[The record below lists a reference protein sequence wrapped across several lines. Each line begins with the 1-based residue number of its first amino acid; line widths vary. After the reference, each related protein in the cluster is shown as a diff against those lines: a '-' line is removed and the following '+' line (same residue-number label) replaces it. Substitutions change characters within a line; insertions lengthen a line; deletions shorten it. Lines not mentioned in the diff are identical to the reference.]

1 MKLRVLPATIFFATL
16 LLTVKIGNLWTG
28 VGNLAPALQ
37 VADLRAQDSEDD
49 DQAAADNEADGDET
63 ESAESDEGDVDD
75 ELAAL
80 DLDALAKQDALLD
93 TAPQLTQ
100 AELDVLQSL
109 KQRRETLNQRE
120 SRLELRESLIEA
132 AETNLASRVEEW
144 KQLKSEVEELLT
156 RYEEA
161 EEGKLKTLATYYE
174 KMKPKDAARVFNTLD
189 LPYLIEIVGRM
200 KVAKV
205 ADVIGKMDTQKAKV
219 LTIALA
225 QRREPGTRANATR
238 SE

>member
-1 MKLRVLPATIFFATL
+1 M
-16 LLTVKIGNLWTG
+16 
-28 VGNLAPALQ
+28 
-37 VADLRAQDSEDD
+37 
-49 DQAAADNEADGDET
+49 
-63 ESAESDEGDVDD
+63 
-75 ELAAL
+75 
-80 DLDALAKQDALLD
+80 AKQDALLD

-174 KMKPKDAARVFNTLD
+174 KMKPKDAAQVFNTLD

-225 QRREPGTRANATR
+225 QRREPGARANATR